1 MLKSSVQRI
10 DQMLWQRGFR
20 APEIRAI
27 LRNQLLI
34 TTLSVLAGLA
44 LGLVNDW
51 VFWFGVGAV
60 LATFNFYF
68 AASFVQKVV
77 FQPYD
82 RSLMYGLLFRFYG
95 RLGLTGLILF
105 GLIVWLAVPLSALVA
120 GLSTVVTAIAVWGI
134 SCFARQ
140 NVKEA

>member
-1 MLKSSVQRI
+1 MLKSSVRRI
-10 DQMLWQRGFR
+10 DQILWQRGFR
-20 APEIRAI
+20 APEIRVI

-34 TTLSVLAGLA
+34 TAFSVLAGLA
-44 LGLVNDW
+44 LGYVNDW

-60 LATFNFYF
+60 LATFNFYS

-77 FQPYD
+77 FQPYES
-82 RSLMYGLLFRFYG
+82 SLMYSLLFRFYG

-134 SCFARQ
+134 SCFAGQ